1 MSGTLD
7 RVSCDVVDIDG
18 ADATALLDSQLSQSV
33 AAMDVGSSCWSL
45 LLEPDGHFGDW
56 LRVVRMGPERW
67 VVLGALSRTDAI
79 IERLGRFKLRE
90 RAALSVST
98 VEVSVVAEG
107 GSLGGL
113 SLPPIWA
120 NHGEIELMHEPGG
133 AVASDEAR
141 SAFEQRRI
149 AAGRLSPED
158 LVVGDNPYAIGAG
171 NLARAVSFT
180 KGCYTGQELVAR
192 MNSRSASAPRR
203 LVIGQTTGSLDPGT
217 VLRDGAKEVGVVR
230 TSVNGGV
237 GVCLVARSVS
247 ASSVDIVTGDGA
259 PVTISEAQGSR

>member
-1 MSGTLD
+1 M
-7 RVSCDVVDIDG
+7 
-18 ADATALLDSQLSQSV
+18 
-33 AAMDVGSSCWSL
+33 
-45 LLEPDGHFGDW
+45 
-56 LRVVRMGPERW
+56 
-67 VVLGALSRTDAI
+67 
-79 IERLGRFKLRE
+79 
-90 RAALSVST
+90 
-98 VEVSVVAEG
+98 
-107 GSLGGL
+107 
-113 SLPPIWA
+113 
-120 NHGEIELMHEPGG
+120 
-133 AVASDEAR
+133 
-141 SAFEQRRI
+141 
-149 AAGRLSPED
+149 
-158 LVVGDNPYAIGAG
+158 VGDNPYAIGAG